1 MDLGT
6 LSGIIFGTVLMLW
19 AIMMGG
25 PLMIFIDIPSMLITI
40 GGSTCALLITFP
52 LGKVK
57 SVIGITKKALFSGSL
72 DLVPWYTTLID
83 MATIARRD
91 GILALEE
98 KLSGISDDFLRRG
111 LQMIVDG
118 SPADAVQSIMV
129 MEIEN
134 MESRHGIGHDI
145 WKSMGNYGPAFGMI
159 GTLIGLVQMLQNMS
173 DPSKLGAGMA
183 VALIT
188 TFYGAL
194 LANLFCIPLQ
204 GKLEQRTGE
213 EVHLK
218 KMLLAGILSIQSG
231 DSPRMVGE
239 KLEVYLTPAQRAA
252 NLEGRGG
259 REK

>member
-1 MDLGT
+1 MDIGT
-6 LSGIIFGTVLMLW
+6 LAGIIFGSILILTSIV
-19 AIMMGG
+19 MGG
-25 PLMIFIDIPSMLITI
+25 SLGSFIDIPSVMITC
-40 GGSTCALLITFP
+40 GGTMCALLITFP
-52 LGKVK
+52 LPK
-57 SVIGITKKALFSGSL
+57 IKAILATTMKTVNAGSL
-72 DLVPWYTTLID
+72 DLVPWYTMLID

-98 KLSGISDDFLRRG
+98 RISNVTDDFLKRG

-118 SPADAVQSIMV
+118 SPADAVKEIME

-134 MESRHGIGHDI
+134 MENRHSVGHDM
-145 WKSMGNYGPAFGMI
+145 WKSVGNFAPAFGMI

-194 LANLFCIPLQ
+194 MANLFAIPLQ
-204 GKLEQRTGE
+204 GKLEQRTAE

-218 KMLLAGILSIQSG
+218 NMLLAGILSIQSG

-252 NLEGRGG
+252 NIEGRGK
-259 REK
+259 EK